1 MQDLTVGQAMQEKY
15 LMAGVMG
22 HPVMHSRSPALHNY
36 WLKQHG
42 LLGHYMPLAI
52 AANDIEKAL
61 RALPALGFAGCNLT
75 MPHKEKA
82 IPVMDRVSPLVR
94 KIGAMNCV
102 VVGADG
108 SLEGNNFEAFG
119 YTESLA
125 QEIPGWRADLGPV
138 VILGAGGGAR
148 AVAAGLVER
157 GAKDIRV
164 INRSPERAD
173 KLAADLGAPIVTL
186 PWSMREEALRDAAL
200 VINSTSQGM
209 KGHSAL
215 DIRLD
220 ALPAAA
226 AVSDLIYTPR
236 ETPFLE
242 QARRRGNHTVNGLGM
257 LLNQARPAFKAW
269 FGIMPEVTPEL
280 RASIEATL

>member
-1 MQDLTVGQAMQEKY
+1 MQEKY

-22 HPVMHSRSPALHNY
+22 HPVMHSRSPTLHNY

-42 LLGHYMPLAI
+42 LAGHYMPLAI
-52 AANDIEKAL
+52 AAGDIERAL
-61 RALPALGFAGCNLT
+61 RALSALGFAGCNLT

-102 VVGADG
+102 VVGSDG

-119 YTESLA
+119 YTESLV
-125 QEIPGWRADLGPV
+125 QEIPDWRADLGPI

-148 AVAAGLVER
+148 AVAAGLAER
-157 GAKDIRV
+157 GAKEIRV
-164 INRSPERAD
+164 INRSPERAE
-173 KLAADLGAPIVTL
+173 KLAADIGSPVTAL

-209 KGHSAL
+209 KGQPPL

-220 ALPAAA
+220 ALPTTA
-226 AVSDLIYTPR
+226 AVSDLIYTPL

-269 FGIMPEVTPEL
+269 FGVMPEVTPEL

>member
-1 MQDLTVGQAMQEKY
+1 MQEKY

-42 LLGHYMPLAI
+42 LAGHYMPLAI
-52 AANDIEKAL
+52 AADDIEKAL

-102 VVGADG
+102 VVGSDG

-119 YTESLA
+119 YTESLV
-125 QEIPGWRADLGPV
+125 QEIPDWRADLGPI

-148 AVAAGLVER
+148 AVAAGLAER
-157 GAKDIRV
+157 GAKEIRV
-164 INRSPERAD
+164 INRSPERAE
-173 KLAADLGAPIVTL
+173 KLAADIGSPVTAL

-209 KGHSAL
+209 KGQPPL

-220 ALPAAA
+220 ALPTTA
-226 AVSDLIYTPR
+226 AVSDLIYTPL

-269 FGIMPEVTPEL
+269 FGVMPEVTPEL

>member
-1 MQDLTVGQAMQEKY
+1 MQEKY

-22 HPVMHSRSPALHNY
+22 HPVMHSRSPTLHNY

-42 LLGHYMPLAI
+42 LAGHYMPLAI
-52 AANDIEKAL
+52 AAGDIERAL
-61 RALPALGFAGCNLT
+61 RALSALGFAGCNLT

-102 VVGADG
+102 VVGSDG

-125 QEIPGWRADLGPV
+125 QEIPDWRADLGPI

-148 AVAAGLVER
+148 AVAAGLAER
-157 GAKDIRV
+157 GAKEIRV
-164 INRSPERAD
+164 INRSPERAE
-173 KLAADLGAPIVTL
+173 KLAADIGSPVTAL

-209 KGHSAL
+209 KGQPPL

-220 ALPAAA
+220 ALPTTA
-226 AVSDLIYTPR
+226 AVSDLIYTPL

-269 FGIMPEVTPEL
+269 FGVMPEVTPEL

>member
-1 MQDLTVGQAMQEKY
+1 MQEKY

-22 HPVMHSRSPALHNY
+22 FPVMHSRSPSLHNY

-42 LLGHYMPLAI
+42 LIGHYMPLAV
-52 AANDIEKAL
+52 APEGIEKAL

-82 IPVMDRVSPLVR
+82 IPVMDSVSPLVR

-108 SLEGNNFEAFG
+108 SLEGHNFEAFG
-119 YTESLA
+119 YAESLV
-125 QEIPGWRADLGPV
+125 QEIPGWRADRGPI

-148 AVAAGLVER
+148 AVVAGLMER
-157 GAKDIRV
+157 GAKEIRV
-164 INRSPERAD
+164 INRSPERAE
-173 KLAADLGAPIVTL
+173 KLVADLGAPAVAV

-200 VINSTSQGM
+200 VVNSTSQGM
-209 KGHSAL
+209 KGQPPL

-220 ALPAAA
+220 ALPASA
-226 AVSDLIYTPR
+226 AVSDLIYMPR

-242 QARRRGNHTVNGLGM
+242 QARLRGNHTVNGLGM

-269 FGIMPEVTPEL
+269 FGVMPEITPEL